1 MARGKLETK
10 RRREGA
16 LERLNASQFF
26 EKNGR
31 TEAKWQARK
40 DKEIEILETRLGLR
54 QPAKVKR
61 EEISLD

>member
-16 LERLNASQFF
+16 LERLHASKFF
-26 EKNGR
+26 EKNDR

-40 DKEIEILETRLGLR
+40 DKEIAILEISLGLK
-54 QPAKVKR
+54 QAAKVKR

>member
-16 LERLNASQFF
+16 LERLRASEFLA
-26 EKNGR
+26 KNGR

-40 DKEIEILETRLGLR
+40 DKEIEILEIALGLR
-54 QPAKVKR
+54 QGAKVKR
-61 EEISLD
+61 EEITLD

>member
-16 LERLNASQFF
+16 LERLHASKFF
-26 EKNGR
+26 EKNDR

-40 DKEIEILETRLGLR
+40 DKEIEILEIVLGIR
-54 QPAKVKR
+54 QGAKVKR

>member
-1 MARGKLETK
+1 MARGKLEVK

-16 LERLNASQFF
+16 LERLRASQFF
-26 EKNGR
+26 EKNDR

-40 DKEIEILETRLGLR
+40 DKEIEILEIALGLK

>member
-16 LERLNASQFF
+16 LERLHASKFF
-26 EKNGR
+26 EKNDR
-31 TEAKWQARK
+31 TETKWQARK
-40 DKEIEILETRLGLR
+40 DKEINILEISLGLK
-54 QPAKVKR
+54 QAVKVKR